1 LDESSSAEEDIFGLD
16 ENVES
21 LALDELGANESL
33 EDLSL
38 TEDLD
43 ESSSE
48 EEDIFGLDESAESLE
63 DLSLTEDLDE
73 SSSEEEDIFGLEE
86 SAESLALDELDAN
99 ESLEDLPLTE
109 DSDSSELVE
118 LEVLEENESLED
130 FSPTEELDEL
140 DVLDTDQSNELV
152 SEESE
157 ELDTFESSSEM
168 IPELENQEEED
179 ISIPQDSDDFDL
191 MMGTETSRLEEDSS
205 RSDTSVDDFFNVS
218 DSNLSAPSYSP
229 SIDSDDF
236 FTSEPIALDPP
247 SKSSISHNLDGRVR
261 DEEDSRCSS
270 ELASETSQSESQE
283 ESDNQSLLEENHE
296 LTEELVNENL
306 ESIDL
311 ESTARED
318 IDLNLEDSSELD
330 GLNLE
335 AQESDAISEEVDL
348 DLGEDSDLDALSLE
362 TQESDAINEGMDLD
376 LGEDSDLDALSL
388 ETQVSDSISEGMDLD
403 LGEDSDLEGLSL
415 EAQESDT
422 ISEEMDLD
430 LGEDLDL
437 EGLSLEAQES
447 DTISEEMD
455 LDLGEDLDLD
465 LDGLSLEAQE
475 SDSISEEMD
484 LDLGEGLDLVEAQ
497 ESDSI
502 SEEMDL
508 DLGEDLDGLSLEVQE
523 SDSISISEEMD
534 LDLGEDLDLDGL
546 SLEAQE
552 SDTIS
557 EEMDLDLGEDSDL
570 NGLSLE
576 APSDSISEG
585 MDLDLGLMIDSD
597 EDPSQNTL
605 IQEIDDFGLGE
616 PLNPDPLDLSS
627 DFTEDAGLDLDE
639 TVIEEPSEGLD
650 GLDFSLE
657 IEENAPDDLS
667 TLFSDEPEMLGDEES
682 LEDLNELTLFEEDL
696 GSTDETLESLDFGDD
711 LNPLDSSSRQWQELE
726 AFLGEDQ
733 KQRENIEIFT
743 QLETFLDEPVTL
755 PSPSLRQEVSGT
767 PAETLETT
775 EGEFDDLEDLLAD
788 ADQALGGPPTA
799 NATTARSPKAAKRV
813 EQNMRVPIKQL
824 DNLSNLVGE
833 LVVNRNSLEQ
843 NQERLRQCLDNL
855 LYLVQQ
861 LSDVGGKMR
870 DLYERSLLESAL
882 LSSRH
887 GHRSAFSPGNGSG
900 DSNQN
905 DGWDHIE
912 MDRFT
917 PFHTLSQETI
927 ELIVRVRESSSD
939 IEFIVEEND
948 QVTRQFRQ
956 VTTQLQEGLT
966 RTRMVPFA
974 QTADRLPGAV
984 RRIATGLNKQAE
996 IHIEGKDT
1004 LIDKMIQE
1012 QLFDP
1017 MTHLIN
1023 NAMTHGI
1030 ETPEKRK
1037 KLGKPGVGKIT
1048 VRAFHQG
1055 NQTVISVSDDGAG
1068 INTERVKS
1076 KALEKGLITPKE
1088 AESMSRLDIYDL
1100 LFHPGFSTKDK
1111 ADNFAGRGVGM
1122 DVVRVALREIRGVI
1136 TTDSTEG
1143 QGTTFT
1149 IRLPLTLS
1157 ISKALCCISNH
1168 ARVAFPMDGVEDMLD
1183 VPKDRVYA
1191 NKDGVHCIKWRDTEL
1206 PFRPLAELLQYNRT
1220 IGRGRVFGG
1229 SADDDIISIV
1239 ILRSAGQ
1246 YLALQVDQ
1254 VLGEQEIVIKQLEG
1268 PIPKPVGVAGATVLG
1283 DGRIMPIADV
1293 LELIDLS
1300 MGRSRRDSRMWEEV
1314 VPPEPEPIDKSEPT
1328 VLIVDDSITVRELL
1342 SMTFVKSGYRVEQAR
1357 NGLDAWE
1364 KLRAGLPCDMI
1375 FCDIEMPKLNGL
1387 ELLERLQGDDILK
1400 EIPMAMLTSRGASK
1414 YQQHAASLGAKGYF
1428 TKPYLEEALLEA
1440 AQRMLKGENLLA
1452 EISEEQSQE
1461 TMAGT

>member
-1 LDESSSAEEDIFGLD
+1 
-16 ENVES
+16 
-21 LALDELGANESL
+21 
-33 EDLSL
+33 
-38 TEDLD
+38 EDLD
-43 ESSSE
+43 
-48 EEDIFGLDESAESLE
+48 
-63 DLSLTEDLDE
+63 
-73 SSSEEEDIFGLEE
+73 
-86 SAESLALDELDAN
+86 
-99 ESLEDLPLTE
+99 
-109 DSDSSELVE
+109 
-118 LEVLEENESLED
+118 
-130 FSPTEELDEL
+130 
-140 DVLDTDQSNELV
+140 
-152 SEESE
+152 
-157 ELDTFESSSEM
+157 
-168 IPELENQEEED
+168 
-179 ISIPQDSDDFDL
+179 
-191 MMGTETSRLEEDSS
+191 
-205 RSDTSVDDFFNVS
+205 
-218 DSNLSAPSYSP
+218 
-229 SIDSDDF
+229 
-236 FTSEPIALDPP
+236 
-247 SKSSISHNLDGRVR
+247 LDG
-261 DEEDSRCSS
+261 
-270 ELASETSQSESQE
+270 
-283 ESDNQSLLEENHE
+283 
-296 LTEELVNENL
+296 
-306 ESIDL
+306 
-311 ESTARED
+311 
-318 IDLNLEDSSELD
+318 
-330 GLNLE
+330 
-335 AQESDAISEEVDL
+335 
-348 DLGEDSDLDALSLE
+348 LSLE
-362 TQESDAINEGMDLD
+362 TQES
-376 LGEDSDLDALSL
+376 
-388 ETQVSDSISEGMDLD
+388 
-403 LGEDSDLEGLSL
+403 
-415 EAQESDT
+415 EA

-437 EGLSLEAQES
+437 DGLSLEAQES
-447 DTISEEMD
+447 DSISDGMD
-455 LDLGEDLDLD
+455 LDLGEDLDLDGLSLETQESDSISDGMDLDLGEDLD

-484 LDLGEGLDLVEAQ
+484 LDLGDY
-497 ESDSI
+497 S
-502 SEEMDL
+502 
-508 DLGEDLDGLSLEVQE
+508 DLDGLSLETQE
-523 SDSISISEEMD
+523 SDSISD
-534 LDLGEDLDLDGL
+534 
-546 SLEAQE
+546 
-552 SDTIS
+552 
-557 EEMDLDLGEDSDL
+557 
-570 NGLSLE
+570 
-576 APSDSISEG
+576 G

-597 EDPSQNTL
+597 EDLSQNTL
-605 IQEIDDFGLGE
+605 IQEIDDVGLGE
-616 PLNPDPLDLSS
+616 PLNPEPS

-639 TVIEEPSEGLD
+639 PVVEEPSEGLD
-650 GLDFSLE
+650 SLDFSLE

-682 LEDLNELTLFEEDL
+682 LDDLNELTLFEEDL

-711 LNPLDSSSRQWQELE
+711 VNPVDSSSRQWQELE
-726 AFLGEDQ
+726 AFLGKEQ
-733 KQRENIEIFT
+733 KPRENMEIFT
-743 QLETFLDEPVTL
+743 QLETFLDEPVIL
-755 PSPSLRQEVSGT
+755 PSPSLRQEVSHT

-775 EGEFDDLEDLLAD
+775 EGDFDDLEDLLAD

-887 GHRSAFSPGNGSG
+887 GHRSAFSPGNGLG

-1387 ELLERLQGDDILK
+1387 ELLERLQGDEVLR

-1440 AQRMLKGENLLA
+1440 AQRMLKGDNLLA